1 MQEDKKISVIENM
14 GNIELTDIVAEM
26 ERAYIDYSMSV
37 IVDRALPDVR
47 DGLKPVHRRILYAM
61 HELGLKPEAK
71 LRKSATIV
79 GEVLGKYHP
88 HGDTAV
94 YDSLVRMAQNFSLR
108 YTLVKGQGN
117 FGSMDGDS
125 AAAMRYTEAKMDKI
139 AREMLMDIDKKTV
152 DFIPNYDGSRE
163 EPTVLPS
170 RVPNLLINGGT
181 GIAVGMATNI
191 PPHNLR
197 EIVGATIALIEN
209 PDITIEELL
218 HFVKGPDFP
227 TGGELYNID
236 NIRQVYATGR
246 GPLVTRA
253 KAEIV
258 ERGKKGNTFDIIVSE
273 MTYQTNKATLIEK
286 MANMVR
292 DKKLDGIR
300 DIRDESD
307 RDGVRVVIELKSEAY
322 PQKVLNKLYKLTDL
336 QKTYHVNMLALCDGI
351 EPKTLSLKQ
360 ALQYYIAHRKQVVIR
375 KTEFELK
382 QAQDR
387 AHILEGLKKALDFI
401 DEVIA
406 IIRASESKE
415 VAKTNLIKRF
425 EFSILQAQAIL
436 DMRLQTLAG
445 LERQK
450 ILDELAE
457 LLVLIAHLQGILA
470 SEDKILQII
479 KDDLHYVSEEYG
491 DERKTRVFNEGLGEF
506 KETDFIPNEETI
518 IILTKDGYIKRVDP
532 KEYKS
537 QRRGGVGISGVKTR
551 DDDFVSIFL
560 HTNTHSQL
568 LFFTNTG
575 RVLRLKAYDIPQ
587 TSRIAKGQSIV
598 NFLELTQ
605 DEVVQTIVPTQDSQD
620 SYISIVTKFGII
632 KKSPMS
638 VYANVRRG
646 GIIAINLKDKDSL
659 IQASI
664 THNGDDLILFT
675 AQGKAIRFSQEELR
689 PMGRTAAGVKAITL
703 KQGDTVMAMQTI
715 LSGDEVGWLLIAT
728 SKGYGK
734 KSKLSHY
741 KVQKRGGG
749 GVKVSKITEK
759 TGPVIGAQVVNAES
773 KEMIA
778 ISLGGNIIKLN
789 IHKDIPTLARD
800 TQGVKIMRL
809 NKEDTIA
816 SIAITT
822 EDDAPELTDETK

>member
-1 MQEDKKISVIENM
+1 MATEDTNIQKIENM
-14 GNIELTDIVAEM
+14 GNIELTDIVSEM
-26 ERAYIDYSMSV
+26 ENAYIDYSMSV
-37 IVDRALPDVR
+37 IIDRALPDVR

-61 HELGLKPEAK
+61 HELGLRPEAK
-71 LRKSATIV
+71 FRKSATIV
-79 GEVLGKYHP
+79 GDVLGKYHP

-94 YDSLVRMAQNFSLR
+94 YDSLVRMAQDFSLR
-108 YTLVKGQGN
+108 YTLVNGQGN

-125 AAAMRYTEAKMDKI
+125 AAAMRYTEAKMAKI
-139 AREMLMDIDKKTV
+139 TREMLFDIDKNTV
-152 DFIPNYDGSRE
+152 NFTPNYDGSRN

-191 PPHNLR
+191 PPHNLK
-197 EIVGATIALIEN
+197 EVVGATIALIEN
-209 PDITIEELL
+209 PEITIEELL
-218 HFVKGPDFP
+218 KFVKGPDFP

-258 ERGKKGNTFDIIVSE
+258 ERGKKGNAFDIIVSE

-292 DKKLDGIR
+292 DKKLDGIK

-307 RDGVRVVIELKSEAY
+307 RDGVRIVIELKSDAY

-360 ALQYYIAHRKQVVIR
+360 SLQYYIRHRKEVVIR
-375 KTEFELK
+375 KTEFELQ
-382 QAQDR
+382 QAKDR

-401 DEVIA
+401 DEVISN
-406 IIRASESKE
+406 IRGSESKE
-415 VAKTNLIKRF
+415 IAKVNLIKRF
-425 EFSILQAQAIL
+425 EFSQLQAQAIL

-457 LLVLIAHLQGILA
+457 LVLLIQELESILA
-470 SEDKILQII
+470 SEERIFAII
-479 KDDLHYVSEEYG
+479 KNDLQEVSDQYG
-491 DERKTRVFNEGLGEF
+491 DERKTRVFKEDLGDF
-506 KETDFIPNEETI
+506 KETDFIPNEDTI

-532 KEYKS
+532 KEYRS

-551 DDDFVSIFL
+551 EDDAVSIFL
-560 HTNTHSQL
+560 HTTTHAKL
-568 LFFTNTG
+568 LFFTNNG
-575 RVLRLKAYDIPQ
+575 RVLKLKAYEIPQ
-587 TSRIAKGQSIV
+587 GSRIAKGQSIV
-598 NFLELTQ
+598 NFLELSKQ
-605 DEVVQTIVPTQDSQD
+605 EQIQSILPTEDSPN
-620 SYISIVTKFGII
+620 SFISIVTKLGII
-632 KKSPMS
+632 KKSAMS
-638 VYANVRRG
+638 VYANVRKG
-646 GIIAINLKDKDSL
+646 GIIAINLKENDTL
-659 IQASI
+659 IQA
-664 THNGDDLILFT
+664 TVTCPDDDIILFT
-675 AQGKAIRFSQEELR
+675 SQGKAIRFPQEELR
-689 PMGRTAAGVKAITL
+689 PMGRTAAGVKAMTL
-703 KQGDTVMAMQTI
+703 KSDDTVLAMQTI
-715 LSGDEVGWLLIAT
+715 RSGDEQGWLVIAT
-728 SKGYGK
+728 SYGYGK

-741 KVQKRGGG
+741 KVQKRGGS
-749 GVKVSKITEK
+749 GVKVSKITTK
-759 TGPVIGAQVVNAES
+759 TGPVIGAQVVTAES
-773 KEMIA
+773 KELIA

-789 IHKDIPTLARD
+789 IQKDIPTLSRD

-809 NKEDTIA
+809 TKDDTIA
-816 SIAITT
+816 SIAVTT
-822 EDDAPELTDETK
+822 EDEVEGEEEK

>member
-1 MQEDKKISVIENM
+1 MEENNKMSTIENV

-61 HELGLKPEAK
+61 HELGLRPEAK
-71 LRKSATIV
+71 FRKSATIV
-79 GEVLGKYHP
+79 GDVLGKYHP

-94 YDSLVRMAQNFSLR
+94 YDSLVRMAQDFSLR

-125 AAAMRYTEAKMDKI
+125 AAAMRYTEAKMAKI
-139 AREMLMDIDKKTV
+139 TREMLVDIDKKTV
-152 DFIPNYDGSRE
+152 NFIPNYDGSRD
-163 EPTVLPS
+163 EPTVLPA

-191 PPHNLR
+191 PPHNLN
-197 EIVGATIALIEN
+197 EIVKATIALIEN
-209 PDITIEELL
+209 PEITIEELL

-227 TGGELYNID
+227 TGGELYNIE

-258 ERGKKGNTFDIIVSE
+258 ERTKKGNAFDIIISE

-307 RDGVRVVIELKSEAY
+307 RDGVRVVIELKADAY

-360 ALQYYIAHRKQVVIR
+360 ALQYYIVHRKEVIIR
-375 KTEFELK
+375 KTEFELQ
-382 QAQDR
+382 QAKDR

-401 DEVIA
+401 DEVIS
-406 IIRASESKE
+406 IIRASDNKE
-415 VAKTNLIKRF
+415 IAKVNLIKRF
-425 EFSILQAQAIL
+425 EFTPIQAQAIM

-457 LLVLIAHLQGILA
+457 LMILITELEAILA
-470 SEDKILQII
+470 SEDRIYQII
-479 KDDLHYVSEEYG
+479 KDDLKEVSEQYG
-491 DERKTRVFNEGLGEF
+491 DERKTRVFNEGLGDF
-506 KETDFIPNEETI
+506 KETDFIPNEDTI

-532 KEYKS
+532 KEYRS

-551 DDDFVSIFL
+551 EDDSVSIFL
-560 HTNTHSQL
+560 HTMTHAKL

-575 RVLRLKAYDIPQ
+575 RVLKLKAYDIPQ
-587 TSRIAKGQSIV
+587 GSRIAKGQSIV
-598 NFLELTQ
+598 NFLELTKEEQIQSILPTEDAQ
-605 DEVVQTIVPTQDSQD
+605 DCYV
-620 SYISIVTKFGII
+620 SIVTKFGII
-632 KKSPMS
+632 KKSTMS
-638 VYANVRRG
+638 VYANVRKG

-659 IQASI
+659 IQATI
-664 THNGDDLILFT
+664 THSDDDIILFT
-675 AQGKAIRFSQEELR
+675 AHGKAIRFAQEELR
-689 PMGRTAAGVKAITL
+689 PMGRTAAGVKAMTL
-703 KQGDTVMAMQTI
+703 KVEDTVLSMQTI
-715 LSGDEVGWLLIAT
+715 RSGDEQGWLLIAT
-728 SKGYGK
+728 SQGYGK

-741 KVQKRGGG
+741 KVQRRGGG
-749 GVKVSKITEK
+749 GVKVSKITTK
-759 TGPVIGAQVVNAES
+759 TGPVVGAQVVTSES
-773 KEMIA
+773 KELIA

-789 IHKDIPTLARD
+789 IQKDIPTLSRD

-809 NKEDTIA
+809 TKDDTIA
-816 SIAITT
+816 SIAVTT
-822 EDDAPELTDETK
+822 EDENEE